1 MYTLISQEVS
11 DVMGRPPVSK
21 LSFGD
26 YKLSPV
32 HQRRLDRGT
41 IMMDHNYAGCQ
52 IELCEP
58 CYHYAMGYSDGKA
71 KGFHPRDCGCAPCT
85 AFKDRLKM
93 LVDAR

>member
-1 MYTLISQEVS
+1 
-11 DVMGRPPVSK
+11 
-21 LSFGD
+21 
-26 YKLSPV
+26 
-32 HQRRLDRGT
+32 
-41 IMMDHNYAGCQ
+41 MMDHNYAGCQ